1 MQHTTVHVIL
11 WLLCPFSLSIH
22 YHNNYV
28 FGRRLFQKYETT
40 KQNYKKKT
48 IVHINYLNN
57 FLNKHPEM
65 QTVEPGTKPIKFNP
79 VDPSL
84 NLTPWIPALWFKE
97 VELSTTYPPE
107 HTFTDASF
115 RT

>member
-1 MQHTTVHVIL
+1 MSLVEG
-11 WLLCPFSLSIH
+11 FSKNI
-22 YHNNYV
+22 
-28 FGRRLFQKYETT
+28 
-40 KQNYKKKT
+40 KQQNKIIKKNT

-84 NLTPWIPALWFKE
+84 NLTPWIVNYLP
-97 VELSTTYPPE
+97 TRTYIY
-107 HTFTDASF
+107 
-115 RT
+115 